1 MTHRPDPPEHAAFT
15 THGPVDPDVDLHDP
29 EQRIEL
35 HHHHP
40 KILGSIALG
49 GVIGAEARYGLALAL
64 PHHPGSWPWATLLT
78 NISGSLLIGVLMAV
92 LASVAHPQLAR
103 PFLGVGIL
111 GGFTTFSTYAVDLRE
126 QLAHGHPGAA
136 AAYALV
142 SLVGGVLAVVV
153 GLRAT
158 SAVLARS

>member
-1 MTHRPDPPEHAAFT
+1 VNRSDASDP
-15 THGPVDPDVDLHDP
+15 GQSVDPDVDLHDP
-29 EQRIEL
+29 RQRAEL
-35 HHHHP
+35 HQHHP
-40 KILGSIALG
+40 KVLGAIALG

-78 NISGSLLIGVLMAV
+78 NLSGSLLIGVLMAV
-92 LASVAHPQLAR
+92 LARAAHPSQLAR

-126 QLAHGHPGAA
+126 QIGHGHPAAA
-136 AAYALV
+136 AAYLLV
-142 SLVGGVLAVVV
+142 SLVGGVLAVVL

-158 SAVLARS
+158 KALVRS